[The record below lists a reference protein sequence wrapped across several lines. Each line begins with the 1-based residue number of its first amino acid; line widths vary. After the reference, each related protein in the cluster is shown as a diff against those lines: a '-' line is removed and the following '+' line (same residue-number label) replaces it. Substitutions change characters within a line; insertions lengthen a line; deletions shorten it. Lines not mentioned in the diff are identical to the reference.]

1 MCEIC
6 RRTPC
11 DCRCPNAEQH
21 QSTAIDKCCK
31 CNKILDSNY
40 TYWIDIECN
49 KFCSRDC
56 AHEYYGLQEVDE

>member
-11 DCRCPNAEQH
+11 DCRCPNAEVVEPYTIGTCENCDG
-21 QSTAIDKCCK
+21 SIY
-31 CNKILDSNY
+31 SNN
-40 TYWIDIECN
+40 TYWTDIECN